1 MTEDLHELAKIVS
14 EYLDRFFDGLD
25 GLKNMLRESGD
36 DSESAAEQIA
46 DACEGFIWLTEA
58 LTKLKPSTG
67 YEPDRKAVDQIMK
80 SLYNGVEN
88 DDKKFVASALEFDA
102 LPMVEAW
109 KGLVGAV
116 TLAAR

>member
-25 GLKNMLRESGD
+25 ELKNRLRESD
-36 DSESAAEQIA
+36 ENTESAAEQVA

-58 LTKLKPSTG
+58 LTKLRPSTG
-67 YEPDRKAVDQIMK
+67 YQPDRKAVDQIMK
-80 SLYNGVEN
+80 SLYDGVAN

-102 LPMVEAW
+102 MPMVEAW

-116 TLAAR
+116 AFAAR